1 MNVWDELT
9 PEQRAVMI
17 NAVEETYLNGVV
29 YDYNFQVHRVVTDG
43 AVTAPPISEAVVRSL
58 IPHFAQVVADL
69 IERDWIEIR
78 EPDDGVWNNA
88 EPMTAEQ
95 IAATLADPDTWIW
108 DEDGGRRMVML
119 MTTDRWDA
127 LFTK

>member
-1 MNVWDELT
+1 
-9 PEQRAVMI
+9 MI
-17 NAVEETYLNGVV
+17 NALEEAYLNGVA

-43 AVTAPPISEAVVRSL
+43 AVTAPPISEAEVRSL
-58 IPHFAQVVADL
+58 IPRFAQVVADL

-78 EPDDGVWNNA
+78 EPHDGVWNNA
-88 EPMTAEQ
+88 APMTAEQ
-95 IAATLADPDTWIW
+95 IAATLTDPDTWIW
-108 DEDGGRRMVML
+108 NEDGGRRMVML